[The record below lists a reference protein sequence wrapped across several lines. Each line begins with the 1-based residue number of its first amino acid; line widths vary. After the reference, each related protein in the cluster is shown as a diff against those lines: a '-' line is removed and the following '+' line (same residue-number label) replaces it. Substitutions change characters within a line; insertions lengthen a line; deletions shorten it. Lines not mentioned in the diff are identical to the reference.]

1 MSDSKKQI
9 NVRIDARLHK
19 EIKQIVL
26 DSDTTVQDYVKS
38 LIVTDIV
45 QKKPE
50 LKEVLQ

>member
-1 MSDSKKQI
+1 MSNSKKQI

-19 EIKQIVL
+19 EIKQIAL
-26 DSDTTVQDYVKS
+26 DSDTTVQDYIKS